1 MFTEKKNDQEFAIS
15 STVRVVANYSQDQ
28 VEMADGMAKSMG
40 LGMETLKVARGYRE
54 YSTMDEHTTPIQ
66 NMVEIATP
74 EHLPEHLKAYF
85 KTHNLNYVLTDLKGF
100 SQGEWHDVVIYDN
113 GTSSPWS
120 LEQLNNFAE
129 FVDALF
135 AGEVYD
141 VYVQNAKTYT
151 ADDGSTITQWETD
164 EDFEL
169 ITVPE
174 KLFALNA
181 DFISSHYGL
190 EVVPEVQG

>member
-1 MFTEKKNDQEFAIS
+1 MLVNKKNEQEFAIS
-15 STVRVVANYSQDQ
+15 STVRVVANYSQ
-28 VEMADGMAKSMG
+28 EP
-40 LGMETLKVARGYRE
+40 METIEEITKAIGIGIETLRVSRGYRE

-74 EHLPEHLKAYF
+74 EHLPEHLASYF
-85 KTHNLNYVLTDLKGF
+85 KAHNLNYVIKELKGF

-113 GTSSPWS
+113 DPNFPWTVES
-120 LEQLNNFAE
+120 LTNFAE
-129 FVDALF
+129 LVDAMF

-141 VYVQNAKTYT
+141 VYVEHAKTYT
-151 ADDGSTITQWETD
+151 AEDGSTVTDWEID
-164 EDFEL
+164 EGFETFT
-169 ITVPE
+169 IPE
-174 KLFALNA
+174 KLFTLNA

>member
-1 MFTEKKNDQEFAIS
+1 MLVNKKNEQEFAIS

-28 VEMADGMAKSMG
+28 VEMADGMAKAMG
-40 LGMETLKVARGYRE
+40 LGMETLKVSRGYRE
-54 YSTMDEHTTPIQ
+54 YSTMDEHTTPIK

-85 KTHNLNYVLTDLKGF
+85 KANNLNYVIKELKGF
-100 SQGEWHDVVIYDN
+100 SQGEWHDVVIYENTPDDW
-113 GTSSPWS
+113 TS
-120 LEQLNNFAE
+120 EQLDKFAE

-151 ADDGSTITQWETD
+151 ANDGSTVTDWETD
-164 EDFEL
+164 EDFEV

-174 KLFALNA
+174 KLFTLNA
-181 DFISSHYGL
+181 DFISSHFGL

>member
-1 MFTEKKNDQEFAIS
+1 MFTEKKNEQEFAIS

-28 VEMADGMAKSMG
+28 TEMADDLAKGYG
-40 LGMETLKVARGYRE
+40 LGIETIRVSRGYRE
-54 YSTMDEHTTPIQ
+54 YSTNDEHTTPIQ

-74 EHLPEHLKAYF
+74 DYIGEHLASYF
-85 KTHNLNYVLTDLKGF
+85 KAHNLNYVHTTLKGF
-100 SQGEWHDVVIYDN
+100 GQGEWHEVVIYDN
-113 GTSSPWS
+113 SPNAPWTQ
-120 LEQLNNFAE
+120 EQIEKFAE

-135 AGEVYD
+135 SGEVYD

-164 EDFEL
+164 EYFEL

-174 KLFALNA
+174 KLFTLNA